1 MASSQVLSAEKR
13 TALGSRASR
22 AIRGASRIPANIQ
35 GGGDHFDITIDEREF
50 LASRRAHVHLYD
62 IKFDG
67 GDETAVVH
75 ELQWDTFGDRILHVE
90 FRKVVRG
97 VELESEVELIFAGN
111 PKTGV
116 ASHLVDMLLIQC
128 IPSLIPDNLEVSV
141 DGLEEHDHIKAGD
154 IALPAGISLACE
166 AGLEV
171 AVIIG
176 AHGHQAEDDGDED
189 ESEEAPR
196 EA

>member
-1 MASSQVLSAEKR
+1 MASSQVLAAQKR

-22 AIRGASRIPANIQ
+22 VMRGDGRIPANIQ
-35 GGGDHFDITIDEREF
+35 GEGDHVNISIDEREF

-62 IKFDG
+62 IKLEG
-67 GDETAVVH
+67 GDATAVVQ
-75 ELQWDTFGDRILHVE
+75 ELQWDTFGDHILHVE

-97 VELESEVELIFAGN
+97 VETESEVELVFIGN

-116 ASHLVDMLLIQC
+116 ASHLVDLLKIKS
-128 IPSLIPDNLEVSV
+128 IPSLIPDNLEILV
-141 DGLEEHDHIKAGD
+141 DGLEEHDHIRAGD
-154 IALPAGISLACE
+154 IKLPEGISLACDPD
-166 AGLEV
+166 LEV

-176 AHGHQAEDDGDED
+176 AHGHAAPEEEDK
-189 ESEEAPR
+189 EEPGEG